1 MKIEIIDNQDDWMN
15 IKINGELW
23 YEGHMSSFH
32 NFILKELLDTVLPDA
47 EIIHD
52 DNPENFD
59 RE

>member
-32 NFILKELLDTVLPDA
+32 NFTLKQLLDTILPDA